1 MTTKKGEMIVH
12 IIGVVTRIHDAPQL
26 LITNDKHLEIFPAE
40 KMSILTKVVESSHT
54 RR

>member
-1 MTTKKGEMIVH
+1 MTTKEGETMVH
-12 IIGVVTRIHDAPQL
+12 ITGAVTRIHDAPQL
-26 LITNDKHLEIFPAE
+26 FITNDKHLEILPVE